1 MKKIL
6 TPIWQ
11 MRKLGSKE
19 AVNASPG
26 LTYLCLSLVQTP
38 VDRTALYSPQGLC
51 NSGAQSPQRALLS
64 GAFGNQSFLT
74 GLGVSRQS
82 STCTEF
88 PESTSSINRKGCVGR
103 REESPL
109 RRWSN

>member
-64 GAFGNQSFLT
+64 GASGNQSFLT